1 MRRFLMMLVLGGVLL
16 STQPLISQP
25 IGVAKPE
32 PVAETRLVMAGLA
45 KANFDG
51 LVRNLKQQ
59 PADADTWVFI
69 RGQSL
74 LVAESA
80 NLLMIRPPQNRQA
93 QPLWMARAAE
103 MREAG
108 SKVARAAAKKD
119 YPTTQTAMV
128 GLANS
133 CNRCHESF
141 RVPVRLNPN
150 DAPE

>member
-1 MRRFLMMLVLGGVLL
+1 MRRLLMILVLGGVLL

-51 LVRNLKQQ
+51 LVRNLKQP
-59 PADADTWVFI
+59 PADAEMWMFI

-93 QPLWMARAAE
+93 QPLWMARAVE

-108 SKVARAAAKKD
+108 SKVARSAAKKD
-119 YPTTQTAMV
+119 YPAAQIALV

-141 RVPVRLNPN
+141 RVAVRLNPN
-150 DAPE
+150 DVPE